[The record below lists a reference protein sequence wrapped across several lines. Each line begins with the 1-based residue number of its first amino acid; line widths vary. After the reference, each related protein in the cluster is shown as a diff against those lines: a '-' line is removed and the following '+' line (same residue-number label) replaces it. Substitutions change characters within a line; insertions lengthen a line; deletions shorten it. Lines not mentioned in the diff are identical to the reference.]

1 MDQRP
6 DRHLPRSKVIW
17 HMWSLWVGDALPSA
31 VLLNLSRDGPLLLR
45 ISTAAAYETWFP
57 TNPFQ
62 PREAR
67 ALAVEVCHARLDVVS
82 SGLGMRRT
90 ALTPS
95 ETCGRGSVGG
105 LARGLGPRA
114 FPRMGRCAPPC
125 RCGPIPSR
133 PSHLSLGMV
142 ARSAINK

>member
-45 ISTAAAYETWFP
+45 ISTAAGYETWFP
-57 TNPFQ
+57 SDPFQ

-90 ALTPS
+90 ALTSS
-95 ETCGRGSVGG
+95 ETCGRGR
-105 LARGLGPRA
+105 RGPGHSPGRA
-114 FPRMGRCAPPC
+114 G
-125 RCGPIPSR
+125 
-133 PSHLSLGMV
+133 SL
-142 ARSAINK
+142 